1 MTLKPKHAKI
11 SAPNLKIN
19 AVRSNNKEQFWRRR
33 KISDVNKLMKS
44 LTMKVEELTK
54 KKTFNYFQLL

>member
-1 MTLKPKHAKI
+1 M
-11 SAPNLKIN
+11 SAPNSKIN
-19 AVRSNNKEQFWRRR
+19 AVKSNNREQFWRRR